1 MYFKIC
7 HQRDQTDVAMTK
19 LMHVTEGT
27 QDILETFF
35 AQSGRDLVRNY
46 LPTHWESSLFSNKK
60 SPCPR
65 NSQLH
70 QIHEFPNPKT
80 QNGHFHSLLSWEG
93 KHGIPH
99 P

>member
-35 AQSGRDLVRNY
+35 AQSGRDLVRNSANT
-46 LPTHWESSLFSNKK
+46 LGK
-60 SPCPR
+60 
-65 NSQLH
+65 
-70 QIHEFPNPKT
+70 FPFLK
-80 QNGHFHSLLSWEG
+80 
-93 KHGIPH
+93 
-99 P
+99 